1 MFLYTNDD
9 GLTRLRFFVMGFLV
23 FEAIG
28 LIITFVY
35 IAKPKFN
42 IVLVYMILALSYYTM
57 LNILPTDNII
67 AKNQIDKYIKGERK
81 DIEYVYT
88 LSADAVPAMKE
99 LYEKTKEEEVKKQ
112 IENFIETKTSSN
124 IPERWQ
130 RYNFSIENAKK
141 FNY

>member
-1 MFLYTNDD
+1 MKLFSEYGYGPIR
-9 GLTRLRFFVMGFLV
+9 GLFS
-23 FEAIG
+23 IDH
-28 LIITFVY
+28 LIFT
-35 IAKPKFN
+35 
-42 IVLVYMILALSYYTM
+42 VLG
-57 LNILPTDNII
+57 II
-67 AKNQIDKYIKGERK
+67 AIIILLILSKNKTKVQIDKYIKGERK